1 MLIAATKLADIAAR
15 SLFVLLVLYALPV
28 RSTGQFGLALTLI
41 GFFAFLSGFERY
53 VDLQRRVVG
62 ISNRQADELI
72 VSTVRFCA
80 LNYVLWLPVL
90 FAMLVLWVQLSI
102 TSALLCL
109 VVAMGEQLSNEVY
122 RIALIVPRHRPVL
135 FAVLAKNVLT
145 LAAVVSL
152 LVYRPTAFD
161 VEIVLAVWATT
172 SFLGLLTV
180 GAGFTKTWAFESFA
194 TAGGAGLS
202 QRNQYR
208 SSRTHFMVGLVAMA
222 ALQADRVVVGALLS
236 LEQSG
241 LYFRHMLLAS
251 FAYQIFNVASYNR
264 IARIVYG
271 HIAAGRP
278 WLAKGAIRRELKMLV
293 PLAAL
298 LVGVFYAVDQAGV
311 GSVKTLQSINPHYLA
326 ILTLGYLIRAFAD
339 FNALQ
344 LNAVYSEHHV
354 FIAQACAVSLAVVV
368 NVVLTKHFGI
378 AGTVVTLVL
387 GSTAYLIASGF
398 YTWRSPSLNT
408 RETS

>member
-15 SLFVLLVLYALPV
+15 SLFVLLVIYALPV

-41 GFFAFLSGFERY
+41 GFYSFLSGFERY
-53 VDLQRRVVG
+53 VDLQRRMVG
-62 ISNRQADELI
+62 VSNLQADQLI
-72 VSTVRFCA
+72 VSTIRFCA
-80 LNYVLWLPVL
+80 LNYFLWLPL
-90 FAMLVLWVQLSI
+90 LLAMLMLWVQLSL

-109 VVAMGEQLSNEVY
+109 AIAIGEHLSNEVY

-145 LAAVVSL
+145 LAAVVCL

-161 VEIVLAVWATT
+161 IEIVLTVWATT
-172 SFLGLLTV
+172 SILGLLTV
-180 GAGFTKTWAFESFA
+180 VAGFTKTWAFESFA
-194 TAGGAGLS
+194 SASGTGLS

-222 ALQADRVVVGALLS
+222 ALQADRLVVGALLS

-264 IARIVYG
+264 IAHKVYG
-271 HIAAGRP
+271 HAHAGQP
-278 WLAKGAIRRELKMLV
+278 WLAKRAIRGELKMLV
-293 PLAAL
+293 PLTAL
-298 LVGVFYAVDQAGV
+298 LVGCFYAVDQV
-311 GSVKTLQSINPHYLA
+311 GGEKVKALQSINPHYLA

-344 LNAVYSEHHV
+344 LNAVYSERQV
-354 FIAQACAVSLAVVV
+354 FIAQACAVSLAIVV
-368 NVVLTKHFGI
+368 NFVLTKHFGI
-378 AGTVVTLVL
+378 AGTVATLVL

-398 YTWRSPSLNT
+398 YTRRSPPLNT

>member
-15 SLFVLLVLYALPV
+15 SLFVLLVIYALPV

-41 GFFAFLSGFERY
+41 GFFSFLSGFERY
-53 VDLQRRVVG
+53 VDLQRRMVG
-62 ISNRQADELI
+62 VSNLQADQLI
-72 VSTVRFCA
+72 VSTIRFCA

-90 FAMLVLWVQLSI
+90 FAMLVLWVQLSL

-109 VVAMGEQLSNEVY
+109 AISIGEHLSNEVY

-135 FAVLAKNVLT
+135 FGVLAKNVVT
-145 LAAVVSL
+145 LASVVGL
-152 LVYRPTAFD
+152 LGYRPTAFD
-161 VEIVLAVWATT
+161 IEIVLAVWAAT

-180 GAGFTKTWAFESFA
+180 VAGFTKTWAFESFA
-194 TAGGAGLS
+194 TAGSAGLS
-202 QRNQYR
+202 QRNQYCL
-208 SSRTHFMVGLVAMA
+208 SRTHFMVGLVAMA

-264 IARIVYG
+264 IAHKVYG
-271 HIAAGRP
+271 HAHAGRP
-278 WLAKGAIRRELKMLV
+278 WLAKRVIRRELKTLV
-293 PLAAL
+293 PLTAL
-298 LVGVFYAVDQAGV
+298 LVGGFYAVDQAGF
-311 GSVKTLQSINPHYLA
+311 GNVKALQSINPHYLT
-326 ILTLGYLIRAFAD
+326 ILTVGYLIRAFAD

-344 LNAVYSEHHV
+344 LNAVYSERQV
-354 FIAQACAVSLAVVV
+354 FIAQACAVSLAIIV

-378 AGTVVTLVL
+378 SGTVFTFVI
-387 GSTAYLIASGF
+387 GSTAYLVASRF
-398 YTWRSPSLNT
+398 FTCRSPSLNIH
-408 RETS
+408 ETS